1 MAPLDRLFHLS
12 GPPILP
18 KMGIPKMRAIERRM
32 VMTTTAIGLFNDFS
46 EAQRVIPAL
55 MAQGV
60 HRKAISIVANCAEAS
75 VMEAIA
81 TGAWGVN
88 VEVGA
93 ASRGEPATS
102 IELGVPKDETQ

>member
-1 MAPLDRLFHLS
+1 
-12 GPPILP
+12 
-18 KMGIPKMRAIERRM
+18 
-32 VMTTTAIGLFNDFS
+32 MTTTAIGLFNDFS

-60 HRKAISIVANCAEAS
+60 HREAISIVANCAEAP
-75 VMEAIA
+75 VREAIA

-102 IELGVPKDETQ
+102 IELGVPKDKTQ